1 MLLQREC
8 PINNDLIPFK
18 FASSLLQP
26 LLGHTSLLLCLMAH
40 VILFWKFLDVWSNPS
55 DNIFIWDVWVV
66 YFLCHCI
73 IGNVSILSLCFTDYL
88 AGYIIQGP
96 QSISIRTLNALPP
109 CLLEFPVATGK
120 SDTNLIFIPWHVASF
135 SSSLGKFLDFSISSL
150 EFWHRSSIWIQGW
163 FLLLLFIHLFNPQQI
178 VLIWRLLTFFN
189 SQQLCKVLFPIY
201 K

>member
-1 MLLQREC
+1 MGC
-8 PINNDLIPFK
+8 M
-18 FASSLLQP
+18 SS
-26 LLGHTSLLLCLMAH
+26 
-40 VILFWKFLDVWSNPS
+40 V
-55 DNIFIWDVWVV
+55 
-66 YFLCHCI
+66 FLCHCI
-73 IGNVSILSLCFTDYL
+73 IGDVSILSLCFTDHL

-150 EFWHRSSIWIQGW
+150 EFWHRSSIWIQVW

-189 SQQLCKVLFPIY
+189 SQQLCKVWLLFPIY